1 MGASDIVS
9 GTLDLLVLQVLAD
22 GPRHGYA
29 IGQEIK
35 RRSEELLSIG
45 ENVLYPAL
53 HRLEARGD
61 LSARWGKTPRGRD
74 AKIYRLLAPGRRRL
88 ERERERW
95 LARSD
100 AATRILRGSS

>member
-9 GTLDLLVLQVLAD
+9 GTLELLVLQILAD
-22 GPRHGYA
+22 GPRHGYS
-29 IGQEIK
+29 IGKEIK
-35 RRSEELLSIG
+35 RRSEDLLRIG

-61 LSARWGKTPRGRD
+61 LSARWGTTPRGRE

-95 LARSD
+95 LARSG
-100 AATRILRGSS
+100 AATRILTGSK